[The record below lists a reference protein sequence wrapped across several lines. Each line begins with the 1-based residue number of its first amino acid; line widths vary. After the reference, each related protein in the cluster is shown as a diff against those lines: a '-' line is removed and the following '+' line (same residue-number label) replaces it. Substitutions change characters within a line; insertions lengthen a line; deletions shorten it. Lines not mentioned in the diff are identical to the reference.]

1 MDLKL
6 PFQLKI
12 KYLLS
17 NDDHFEGKAE
27 FHDKEY
33 RINIQA
39 QDGEKFLKIPFSVIG
54 ITEKEMLMRISGP
67 SGVYAQDHMIIKEQ
81 SECIEIN
88 SDSIFY
94 EISNDQ
100 EKYDTL
106 EIFVK

>member
-1 MDLKL
+1 MELKL

-17 NDDHFEGKAE
+17 HDDHFEGMAE
-27 FHDKEY
+27 FHNKEY
-33 RINIQA
+33 KMNIQA
-39 QDGEKFLKIPFSVIG
+39 HDSDRILRIPFSVLG
-54 ITEKEMLMRISGP
+54 ITDKEILVRISGQ
-67 SGVYAQDHMIIKEQ
+67 SGVYVQDHITLKEQ
-81 SECIEIN
+81 SELIEIKSN
-88 SDSIFY
+88 SIFY

>member
-17 NDDHFEGKAE
+17 HDNHFEGKAE
-27 FHDKEY
+27 FHKKEY
-33 RINIQA
+33 SINIQA
-39 QDGEKFLKIPFSVIG
+39 QDEEKSLKIPFSVLG
-54 ITEKEMLMRISGP
+54 ITDEEMLVRISGP
-67 SGVYAQDHMIIKEQ
+67 SGVYVQDHIMIKEQ
-81 SECIEIN
+81 PELIEIK

-94 EISNDQ
+94 EIANDQ